1 MAALLAAGGHANLSR
16 SSARITK
23 LPEGAF
29 HLRGQIAGPLAIPA
43 QMRLVKGRAIEG
55 GHEIATPGVAAVG
68 LSLRQFFTQ
77 RRHPAAE
84 GAQKAATQIGLFKHQ
99 PQHLL
104 RLAAVFHLLPHYGED
119 CILQGRQGLT
129 ALWRLFKPLRHP
141 LTEMFDAEGK
151 QLFLGAEVA
160 EKCAAGDPSI
170 AADGLY
176 RSLVEA
182 YRGKQIPRGP
192 FDLTKYEL
200 MFPFAKRPRILGF
213 RPLFAARRKNR
224 FLHCMQIMAQSAV
237 L

>member
-1 MAALLAAGGHANLSR
+1 MTALLAAGKRTNLSR
-16 SSARITK
+16 SRARFTK
-23 LPEGAF
+23 LPEGAL

-43 QMRLVKGRAIEG
+43 QMRLIEGRAIEG
-55 GHEIATPGVAAVG
+55 GHEIAARGIAAVG
-68 LSLRQFFTQ
+68 LSLRQFFPQ
-77 RRHPAAE
+77 RWHPAAE
-84 GAQKAATQIGLFKHQ
+84 GAQKAATQVGLFKHQ

-104 RLAAVFHLLPHYGED
+104 RLAGVMHLLPHHGED
-119 CILQGRQGLT
+119 CIFQGRQRLT

-160 EKCAAGDPSI
+160 EKCAAGDPRI
-170 AADGLY
+170 TADGLH

-182 YRGKQIPRGP
+182 YRGKEIPRSP
-192 FDLTKYEL
+192 FDLTEYEL

-224 FLHCMQIMAQSAV
+224 FVHCMQIMAQSAV